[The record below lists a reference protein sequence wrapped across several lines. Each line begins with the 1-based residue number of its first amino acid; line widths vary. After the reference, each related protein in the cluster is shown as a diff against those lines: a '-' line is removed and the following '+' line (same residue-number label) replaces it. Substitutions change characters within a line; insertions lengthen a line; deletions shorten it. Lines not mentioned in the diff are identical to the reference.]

1 MYLDKE
7 EESMLSGEK
16 GEALRLAMEIILKL
30 GEFYNAERT
39 IKITSSQISGVSYKN
54 IGDAGIDL
62 LRKFKNVKVSVKTF
76 LNPIGFELD
85 FPYDFTHDENFIS
98 KQMEIVKIFNDLG
111 VYESLT
117 CTPYY
122 YYSPSFGEHIAWAE
136 SSAIVYANSVL
147 GARTNR
153 ESGISALASSLT
165 GRTSYYGMHLE
176 ENRKA
181 TILVETDFKPDY
193 FTSTVLGLYLGKNF
207 NGKIPYF
214 KTVEND
220 LDTLKQLGA
229 AMNASGSIPMFHVE
243 NITPEYKNGLNTDHE
258 KIHIEFSE
266 IEEFRE
272 KINSNIE
279 PEVLMAGCPHLSSN
293 EIRKIATFVKNKKV
307 KNGKSVYFFTSRKIK
322 NENQEL
328 VKIIE
333 NTGAKIYTDTC
344 MVVSPLKDKF
354 NTLYL
359 SSGKS
364 SYYIGKE
371 KKIVLSDLFG
381 ILEVMMT

>member
-7 EESMLSGEK
+7 EERMISGEM
-16 GEALRLAMEIILKL
+16 GEGLKIAMEIILKL
-30 GEFYNAERT
+30 GEFYGAERT
-39 IKITSSQISGVSYKN
+39 IKITSSQISGVSYRN

-62 LRKFKNVKVSVKTF
+62 LRKFRDSKVSVKTY
-76 LNPIGFELD
+76 LNPIAFDLNY
-85 FPYDFTHDENFIS
+85 PHDFTEDENFIS
-98 KQMEIVKIFNDLG
+98 KQMEIVRIFNDLG

-122 YYSPSFGEHIAWAE
+122 YYTPSIGEHLAWAE

-165 GRTSYYGMHLE
+165 GRTAYYGMHMD

-181 TILVETDFKPDY
+181 SIFIDTDFTPDY
-193 FTSTVLGLYLGKNF
+193 YTATVLGLYIGNMF
-207 NGKIPYF
+207 NGRISYF
-214 KTVEND
+214 RKAEND

-229 AMNASGSIPMFHVE
+229 AMNATGSTPMFHVE
-243 NITPEYKNGLNTDHE
+243 NITPEYRNSIDSEKE
-258 KIHIEFSE
+258 KIFIERSE
-266 IEEFRE
+266 IEEFRK
-272 KINSNIE
+272 KISSDID
-279 PEVLMAGCPHLSSN
+279 PDVLMAGCPHLSSN
-293 EIRKIATFVKNKKV
+293 EIKKIAGYVKNKRV
-307 KNGKSVYFFTSRKIK
+307 KNGKSIFLFTSRKIK
-322 NENQEL
+322 NENSEI

-333 NTGAKIYTDTC
+333 NTGIRIYTDTC
-344 MVVSPLKDKF
+344 MVVSPLKERF
-354 NTLYL
+354 SSIYL

-371 KKIVLSDLFG
+371 KRIVLADLFG
-381 ILEVMMT
+381 ILEVMMS